1 MSIAQNIEIV
11 KTNIEK
17 ACIRVGRNPEE
28 ITLIGVTKTHG
39 ADIINE
45 GIAGGLS
52 HIGENRVQELCEKYE
67 EIKKGVHIHLIGH
80 LQSNKV
86 KYIAD
91 KVDLIHSLDSGS
103 LAKEISAQ
111 AVKKGRIIDTLVQVN
126 ISGEESKSGI
136 APEELDYLLEYVETL
151 PGIKIKGLMTIPP
164 IDAGD
169 MITSRKV
176 FEKLRILFEKK
187 KEERYNNTVMQ
198 HLSMGMTN
206 DYEIAIEE
214 GSTIVRVGRAIFG
227 NR

>member
-52 HIGENRVQELCEKYE
+52 HIGENRVQELCEKYDNIE
-67 EIKKGVHIHLIGH
+67 KGVNIHLIGH

>member
-17 ACIRVGRNPEE
+17 ACIRCGRSPEE

-45 GIAGGLS
+45 GISGGLT

-67 EIKKGVHIHLIGH
+67 TIEKGVHIHLIGH

-91 KVDLIHSLDSGS
+91 KVDLIHSLDSKN

-111 AVKKGRIIDTLVQVN
+111 AVKHARIIEALVQVN
-126 ISGEESKSGI
+126 ISGEETKSGI
-136 APEELDYLLEYVETL
+136 SPDELDELLEYIELL
-151 PGIKIKGLMTIPP
+151 PGIKIKGFMTIPP
-164 IDAGD
+164 VDTGD
-169 MITSRKV
+169 MLQSRKI
-176 FEKLRILFEKK
+176 FEKLRILFEKT
-187 KEERYNNTVMQ
+187 KEKRYNNTVIE

-214 GSTIVRVGRAIFG
+214 GSTMVRVGRAIFG

>member
-17 ACIRVGRNPEE
+17 ACIRCGRNPQE

-45 GIAGGLS
+45 GIDAGLL
-52 HIGENRVQELCEKYE
+52 HIGENRVQELCEKYDD
-67 EIKKGVHIHLIGH
+67 ITKGVNIHLIGH

-91 KVDLIHSLDSGS
+91 KVDLIHSLDSKN

-111 AVKKGRIIDTLVQVN
+111 AQKHGRIIDALVQVN

-136 APEELDYLLEYVETL
+136 HPDELDDILEYAETL

-164 IDAGD
+164 IESGE
-169 MITSRKV
+169 MLGSRKI

-187 KEERYNNTVMQ
+187 KETRYNNTVFE
-198 HLSMGMTN
+198 HISMGMTN

-214 GSTIVRVGRAIFG
+214 GATMIRVGRAIFG

>member
-17 ACIRVGRNPEE
+17 ACIRAGRSLDE

-45 GIAGGLS
+45 GINAGLT
-52 HIGENRVQELCEKYE
+52 HIGENRVQELCEKYDNIE
-67 EIKKGVHIHLIGH
+67 KGVNIHLIGH

-91 KVDLIHSLDSGS
+91 KVSLIHSLDSKN

-136 APEELDYLLEYVETL
+136 APDGLDELLEYVETL

-164 IDAGD
+164 IDAGE
-169 MITSRKV
+169 MLESRKI

-187 KEERYNNTVMQ
+187 KKEQYNNTVMQ

-214 GSTIVRVGRAIFG
+214 GSTMVRVGRAIFG

>member
-17 ACIRVGRNPEE
+17 ACIRCGRNPEE
-28 ITLIGVTKTHG
+28 VTLIGVTKTHG
-39 ADIINE
+39 ADVINE
-45 GIAGGLS
+45 GISGGLT
-52 HIGENRVQELCEKYE
+52 HIGENRVQELCEKYDDIE
-67 EIKKGVHIHLIGH
+67 KGVHIHLIGH

-91 KVDLIHSLDSGS
+91 KIDLIHSLDSKN

-136 APEELDYLLEYVETL
+136 APDELDALLEYAETL

-169 MITSRKV
+169 MYVSRKI
-176 FEKLRILFEKK
+176 FEKLRILFEKT
-187 KEERYNNTVMQ
+187 KEKRYNNTVMQ

-214 GSTIVRVGRAIFG
+214 GSTMVRVGRAIFG

>member
-11 KTNIEK
+11 KSNIEK
-17 ACIRVGRNPEE
+17 ACVRAGRKSEE

-45 GIAGGLS
+45 GISSGLT
-52 HIGENRVQELCEKYE
+52 HIGENRVQELCEKYDDIE
-67 EIKKGVHIHLIGH
+67 KGVNIHLIGH

-91 KVDLIHSLDSGS
+91 KVDLIHSLDSKN

-136 APEELDYLLEYVETL
+136 APDGLDELLEYVETL

-164 IDAGD
+164 IDAGE
-169 MITSRKV
+169 MLESRKI

-187 KEERYNNTVMQ
+187 KKEQYNNTVMQ

-214 GSTIVRVGRAIFG
+214 GSTMVRVGRAIFG

>member
-1 MSIAQNIEIV
+1 MSIPQNIEIV

-17 ACIRVGRNPEE
+17 ACLRCGRNPEE

-39 ADIINE
+39 TDIINE
-45 GIAGGLS
+45 GIAGGLT

-67 EIKKGVHIHLIGH
+67 DITKGVHIHLIGH

-91 KVDLIHSLDSGS
+91 KVDLIHSLDSKN
-103 LAKEISAQ
+103 LAKEISSQ
-111 AVKKGRIIDTLVQVN
+111 AEKRGRIIDTLVQVN

-136 APEELDYLLEYVETL
+136 SPDELDNLLEYIETL
-151 PGIKIKGLMTIPP
+151 PAIKVKGLMTIPP

-169 MITSRKV
+169 MLVSRKI
-176 FEKLRILFEKK
+176 FENLRILFEKK
-187 KEERYNNTVMQ
+187 KNERYNNTVMQ